1 MEPEWLHRPNW
12 TPAPHPK
19 WLLPPDRFGRT
30 LASMTIRR
38 SSPVLTGP
46 DGHALLASSVVA
58 RLPLAMISIATL
70 VHVQRIT
77 GSFAIAGLACSA
89 YAICGALASPMLG
102 RLVDHHGQTTVLLA
116 GAAMTAATLIAMG

>member
-12 TPAPHPK
+12 TPEPGLK
-19 WLLPPDRFGRT
+19 WLLSTNRSGRT
-30 LASMTIRR
+30 LAAMTIRR
-38 SSPVLTGP
+38 TSPLLAGP
-46 DGHALLASSVVA
+46 DGRALLASSVVA
-58 RLPLAMISIATL
+58 RLPLAMLSIAIL

-102 RLVDHHGQTTVLLA
+102 RLIDRHGQNGVVGTGET
-116 GAAMTAATLIAMG
+116 